1 MRKNALIRCLCLS
14 TLPLL
19 PACSDDAAAEGDY
32 LDGGTGYA
40 DEGGDGD
47 GDGDGDEPSEEE
59 EEEETGDGDGDEEP
73 MCNDVDDVVLYLSPD
88 DSNSMSSP
96 VQIRERVLIDDAS
109 SISGVP
115 VRVWELMNYY
125 TFPYPP
131 AEDGQLAL
139 HAAMVPVEGETST
152 WALQLAV
159 SSEVMTPE
167 ERPAMNVTLVLDTS
181 GSMEGEPIELLK
193 ATSRVIASQLQQGD
207 TVSVCEWDTENVWTL
222 GGYAVSGP
230 NDPMLLDV
238 IDVVAAGGGTDL
250 NGGLVSGY
258 QLAQQVF
265 DIEKVNRLVL
275 ISDGGANA
283 GVTEI
288 ELIAQNA
295 MYGGSDG
302 IYLVGVGVGDE
313 GSYNDDLMND
323 VTDAG
328 KGASIFIPSNDEAWK
343 VFGDDFENTMA
354 IAGRDVQV
362 ELTMPPGFEIVKF
375 SGEEFS
381 ENPDEVEPQHIAP
394 NDAMVFHQQVQTCA
408 PELVDD
414 TAEITVT
421 ASWEDPWT
429 FESKQVTQT
438 WTWAELSAGDQGLL
452 LKGAATLAYAEALHA
467 YRKAVTGDD
476 KQLALVPA
484 IEAVAAAQ
492 EALPGDADLAE
503 MAQILAALEQ

>member
-1 MRKNALIRCLCLS
+1 MS

-47 GDGDGDEPSEEE
+47 GDGDGDEPSEE

-139 HAAMVPVEGETST
+139 HAAMVAVEGETST

-222 GGYAVSGP
+222 GGYAVTGP
-230 NDPMLLDV
+230 NDPTVLDV
-238 IDVVAAGGGTDL
+238 IDAVAAGGGTDL

-258 QLAQQVF
+258 QLAQEVF
-265 DIEKVNRLVL
+265 DIEMLNRLVL

-283 GVTEI
+283 GVTDV

-295 MYGGSDG
+295 AYGGSDG
-302 IYLVGVGVGDE
+302 IYLVGVGVGDS
-313 GSYNDDLMND
+313 GYNDRLMDD

-328 KGASIFIPSNDEAWK
+328 KGASVFIPDAAEAEK
-343 VFGDDFENTMA
+343 VFGDQFENTMA
-354 IAGRDVQV
+354 VAGREVQV

-381 ENPDEVEPQHIAP
+381 GDPTEIEPQHIAP
-394 NDAMVFHQQVQTCA
+394 NDAMVFHQQVRTCA

-414 TAEITVT
+414 AAEFTIT
-421 ASWEDPWT
+421 ASWTDPST

-438 WTWAELSAGDQGLL
+438 WAYAELTGADPSLL
-452 LKGAATLAYAEALHA
+452 RKGAAVLAYGDALQLL
-467 YRKAVTGDD
+467 RQGDPSGV
-476 KQLALVPA
+476 QPALDA
-484 IEAVAAAQ
+484 IAAAQ
-492 EALPGDADLAE
+492 MLLDGDADLEE
-503 MAQILAALEQ
+503 MAAILDRLSN